1 MTDSLP
7 RVLFLNINGSGTGH
21 LSRCLAYARR
31 MQGRARPLFF
41 SLASAIEVI
50 EDMGFEADY
59 FVSHFWSSSH
69 INAWNREL
77 AVRFGMLL
85 DASRPHAVVF
95 DGTWPY
101 HGFMDACDERRVPLK
116 VWSNRGLHR
125 KDFPPVPIKETA
137 FDLVLRPGEIGTT
150 YAVDKAE
157 PPGRVVSIAP
167 VTLLDDAELLDRAD
181 ARERL
186 GLEPDGRYALFSLG
200 PGNLKDI
207 NDLAG
212 NLLAVVGNAGFQ
224 VVWAKAP
231 ISVSDVALPDDVIA
245 ISEFPLVR
253 CMRAFDL
260 FAGAAGY
267 NTCCEVIQSGV
278 PSLLVPNTLVA
289 DDQARRAAFV
299 AEHAPAVISPCESV
313 AECEAA
319 LAQLLALNGVPDRP
333 ASVPLDGAL
342 QAANEILRFAGSA
355 SER

>member
-7 RVLFLNINGSGTGH
+7 RVLFFNINGSGTGH
-21 LSRCLAYARR
+21 LTRCLAYARR
-31 MQGRARPLFF
+31 MRGRARPLFF

-50 EDMGFEADY
+50 EEMGFEADY

-85 DASRPHAVVF
+85 DAAEPQVVVF

-101 HGFMDACDERRVPLK
+101 HGFMDACDERSVPLK

-137 FDLVLRPGEIGTT
+137 FDLVLKPGEIGTT
-150 YAVDKAE
+150 YAVDKAG
-157 PPGRVVSIAP
+157 PPGRVVSIPP
-167 VTLLDDAELLDRAD
+167 VTLLDDGELLDRAA
-181 ARERL
+181 ARDRL
-186 GLEPDGRYALFSLG
+186 GLEQDGRYALFSLG

-212 NLLAVVGNAGFQ
+212 NLLAVIRKAGFQ

-231 ISVSDVALPDDVIA
+231 ISVSDVALPDDVIS

-253 CMRAFDL
+253 SMRAFDI

-267 NTCCEVIQSGV
+267 NTCFEVIQSGV

-289 DDQARRAAFV
+289 DDQTRRAAIV
-299 AEHAPAVISPCESV
+299 ALHAPAVISPCDTV
-313 AECEAA
+313 TECETA
-319 LAQLLALNGVPDRP
+319 LAQLLAGTGDPDRS
-333 ASVPLDGAL
+333 ASLQLDGAL
-342 QAANEILRFAGSA
+342 QGANEILRLAGSA
-355 SER
+355 LA